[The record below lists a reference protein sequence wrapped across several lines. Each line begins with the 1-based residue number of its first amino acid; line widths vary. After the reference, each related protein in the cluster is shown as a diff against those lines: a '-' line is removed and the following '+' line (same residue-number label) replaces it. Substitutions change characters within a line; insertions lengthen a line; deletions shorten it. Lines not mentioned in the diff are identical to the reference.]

1 MYIISELLDFKPQSQ
16 RTDIKNAIEFL
27 MQTQHKSCTAFL
39 ISDFMD
45 RKDYSKAL
53 SIMSRKHDTAA
64 IQVYDH
70 FMEYLPN
77 VGLLKVQ
84 DAETGAEQYIDT
96 SSRRIREAHRNAW
109 QNFKQN
115 LEEIMQRSKTDMI
128 SVRTDENYVKALIN
142 LFAKRP

>member
-1 MYIISELLDFKPQSQ
+1 
-16 RTDIKNAIEFL
+16 
-27 MQTQHKSCTAFL
+27 
-39 ISDFMD
+39 
-45 RKDYSKAL
+45 
-53 SIMSRKHDTAA
+53 
-64 IQVYDH
+64 
-70 FMEYLPN
+70 MEYLPN